1 MEELKTYKSIGG
13 FNHEFGIPTL
23 HPLIHV
29 GNMEEAGHIKIEGC
43 YSFNF
48 YAVYLKDDESGV
60 IKYGR
65 NYYDYQSGTMLFF
78 APRQMVCE
86 EGGNAPNRGWVLF
99 FHQDLLHGTPLGRNL
114 GNYTF
119 FQYAVNEALHL
130 SDEERSIITGCFRN
144 LLMELRHAMDDNS
157 KTLIISNLELLLNY
171 SKRFYERQFITRS
184 QANPDFLSRFE
195 RILESY
201 FNTGQLLQQG
211 IPNVKYLAD
220 RMNLSANYLS
230 DMLRKHTGKS
240 ASEHIQLKLIDT
252 AKERLLYHSEKTV
265 NEIAYELGFEYP
277 QYFCRLFK
285 KRVGMTPNEY
295 RATN

>member
-1 MEELKTYKSIGG
+1 MYK
-13 FNHEFGIPTL
+13 
-23 HPLIHV
+23 
-29 GNMEEAGHIKIEGC
+29 
-43 YSFNF
+43 
-48 YAVYLKDDESGV
+48 
-60 IKYGR
+60 
-65 NYYDYQSGTMLFF
+65 
-78 APRQMVCE
+78 RQ

-130 SDEERSIITGCFRN
+130 SDEERSIIIGCFRN

>member
-1 MEELKTYKSIGG
+1 MEELKTYRSIGG
-13 FNHEFGIPTL
+13 FNREFGIPTL

-29 GNMEEAGHIKIEGC
+29 GSMEEAGHIKIEGC

-78 APRQMVCE
+78 APRQVVCE
-86 EGGNAPNRGWVLF
+86 EGNDMSNKGWVLY
-99 FHQDLLHGTPLGRNL
+99 FHPDLLRGTVLGRNI

-130 SDEERSIITGCFRN
+130 SDEERDIITGCLRN
-144 LLMELRHAMDDNS
+144 LQMELRHAADSNS
-157 KTLIISNLELLLNY
+157 KALIISNLELLLNY

-184 QANPDFLSRFE
+184 QTNPDFLSRFE
-195 RILESY
+195 RILEDY
-201 FNTGQLLQQG
+201 FNSGQLLQQG
-211 IPNVKYLAD
+211 IPNVKYLAE

-240 ASEHIQLKLIDT
+240 ASEHVQLKLIDT
-252 AKERLLYHSEKTV
+252 AKDRLLYHSEKTV

-295 RATN
+295 RAAN